1 MTFGLKG
8 CAHILEQVAKAL
20 YKRVPDTGKT
30 FLKTSW
36 LTLRRAAFKLPYM
49 VSYVRA
55 ALVRK
60 DVTEDAFDVLY
71 VMDFHDEDW
80 ILGAICRRIAK
91 ESKGRIGYYH
101 HRHFYSSGDRDP
113 FWPVVPK
120 LPDAKNYFFADA
132 PFLAWCL
139 KSHPPLWHRKTFAYD
154 THPRERISDREL
166 VFALNQATHTISMCS
181 AHRNELISKGLRP
194 ERVTTI
200 IGGADKDVFTAHD
213 RSPDGLIGFCA
224 NYYPRKNPDRIIEI
238 VERMPHRNFVL
249 LAGSKKWQ
257 DYPRFQH
264 LKNLPNLEY
273 VETTYDRYPEYYGK
287 MTVFASV
294 SLVEGGPIPL
304 LEAMMSNVAPVA
316 SRTGFGE
323 DVIRHGENGYLFDPY
338 APTDEVCELI
348 EKGFS
353 LKTDVRS
360 TVFRHTWQEF
370 AREVNRKFDRSES
383 YPQIPE
389 EIPS

>member
-1 MTFGLKG
+1 MSSIVKASLQGFDR
-8 CAHILEQVAKAL
+8 AWKAL
-20 YKRVPDTGKT
+20 YKKLPDGPKAA
-30 FLKTSW
+30 LKQRW
-36 LTLRRAAFKLPYM
+36 LSLRKGSFKLPYF
-49 VSYVRA
+49 VSRLRA
-55 ALVRK
+55 TIGKSKPAN
-60 DVTEDAFDVLY
+60 DAFDVLY

-80 ILGAICRRIAK
+80 VLGAICRRIAK

-113 FWPVVPK
+113 FWPVVPR
-120 LPDAKNYFFADA
+120 LPDAKNYFFADT

-181 AHRNELISKGLRP
+181 THRNDLITKGLNP
-194 ERVTTI
+194 ERVTAI
-200 IGGADKDVFTAHD
+200 IGGADPDVFTAHK

-224 NYYPRKNPDRIIEI
+224 NYYPRKNPDRLIEI
-238 VERMPHRNFVL
+238 VERMPQRNFVL

-257 DYPRFQH
+257 EYPRFQH

-287 MTVFASV
+287 MTVFVSV

-304 LEAMMSNVAPVA
+304 LEAMMSNVVPVA

-348 EKGFS
+348 EKAFL

-360 TVFRHTWQEF
+360 TVLRHTWQEF
-370 AREVNRKFDRSES
+370 ARAVNRKFS
-383 YPQIPE
+383 
-389 EIPS
+389 